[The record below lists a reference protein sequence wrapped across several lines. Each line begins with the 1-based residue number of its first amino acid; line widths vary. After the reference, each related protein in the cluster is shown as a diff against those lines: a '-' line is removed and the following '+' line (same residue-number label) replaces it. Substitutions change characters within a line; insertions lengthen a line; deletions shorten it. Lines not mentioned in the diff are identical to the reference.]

1 MYVCMDGWMDGWMAC
16 VDLAVGAP
24 LEGAGAVY
32 IYRGCAGRT
41 MTSRYSQ
48 RISARDVPRAGA
60 ALSHFGHALART
72 PAGLDLDDSTYPDVI
87 VGQPRVTSTA
97 QTGLSFL
104 GSRRTIQTRN
114 YNFFAPPPGKHSLRS
129 LVLVLIHNSGH
140 FGPLYRFGPLPPG
153 IAVAADG

>member
-1 MYVCMDGWMDGWMAC
+1 MDGWMAC

-114 YNFFAPPPGKHSLRS
+114 YNFL
-129 LVLVLIHNSGH
+129 
-140 FGPLYRFGPLPPG
+140 PLPPANIRYG
-153 IAVAADG
+153 P